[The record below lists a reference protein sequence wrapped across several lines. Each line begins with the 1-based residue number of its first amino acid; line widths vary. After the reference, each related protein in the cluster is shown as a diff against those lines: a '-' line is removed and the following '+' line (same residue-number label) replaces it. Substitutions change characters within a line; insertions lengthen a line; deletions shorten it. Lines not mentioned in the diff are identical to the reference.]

1 MDCFGD
7 WEIGETPDM
16 AATAFSGFANDIDR
30 RSNENGLTHALFY
43 VAGKRHG
50 LGQPLGQEQASAQ
63 WDVLVTP
70 IFGGTCLSG
79 PLFYV
84 R

>member
-1 MDCFGD
+1 MPTFMLL
-7 WEIGETPDM
+7 E
-16 AATAFSGFANDIDR
+16 SGTVLDN
-30 RSNENGLTHALFY
+30 
-43 VAGKRHG
+43 
-50 LGQPLGQEQASAQ
+50 QEQASAQ